1 MQPVFES
8 IDIYSIDEFERW
20 LREQEERGDI
30 NHYEL
35 LNGRIVM
42 TPPAGW
48 PHGSVEGT
56 LVRELGAF
64 VHRHGLG
71 RLFGSSQ
78 GFVLPGGHVVEPDVS
93 FVSTERWNA
102 APPPVAGKFL
112 EVVPDLVIEILS
124 PSTSSRDRGEKL
136 MLYAQAGVREYWI
149 VNYNLR
155 RVSVWQQSGEGLS
168 GPATVEGDEEMVRS
182 QVVAGFELSPADIFE

>member
-1 MQPVFES
+1 MHPVFES
-8 IDIYSIDEFERW
+8 VEVYSVDEFERW
-20 LREQEERGDI
+20 VREQEERGDT

-35 LNGRIVM
+35 LSGRIVM
-42 TPPAGW
+42 RPPAGW

-56 LVRELGAF
+56 LVRELGTF
-64 VHRHGLG
+64 VHRNGLG
-71 RLFGSSQ
+71 HTFGSSQ

-93 FVSTERWNA
+93 FVSNKRWQA

-112 EVVPDLVIEILS
+112 ELVPDLVIEILS

-136 MLYAQAGVREYWI
+136 LLYSQAGVGEYWI

-155 RVSVWQQSGEGLS
+155 RVSIWRLGDGGLS
-168 GPATVEGDEEMVRS
+168 GPAVVEGEDALVASR
-182 QVVAGFELSPADIFE
+182 VVAGFELTVASIFE